1 MTDQEKNPWKTLKS
15 EWVYDTQW
23 IGVQKHEVTNPA
35 GNPGIYS
42 TIHFKNKAI
51 GVIPLDE
58 KNNTWIV
65 GQFRYPLGK
74 YSWEIPEGGGNP
86 SVPYHESA
94 ARELLEETGI
104 TAQKFELL
112 LTMDL
117 SNSVS
122 DEEAIVFVAREL
134 SFGQAEPEETE
145 VLQVRKIHFDDLFRM
160 VMAGEI
166 RDAITIAAVLKLKIL
181 LTEKDV

>member
-1 MTDQEKNPWKTLKS
+1 MEEKEKNPWKTTKS
-15 EWVYDTQW
+15 EWVYDTPW
-23 IGVQKHEVTNPA
+23 IGVKRHEVINPA

-51 GVIPLDE
+51 GVIPLDHE
-58 KNNTWIV
+58 NNTWIV
-65 GQFRYPLGK
+65 GQYRFPLGA

-86 SVPYHESA
+86 DIPYQESA

-104 TAQKFELL
+104 RAGKYELL

-122 DEEAIVFVAREL
+122 DEEAIVYVARDLTFEE
-134 SFGQAEPEETE
+134 AEPEETE
-145 VLQVRKIHFDDLFRM
+145 VLQIKKLPFQELFQM
-160 VMAGEI
+160 VMDGKI
-166 RDAITIAAVLKLKIL
+166 RDAISVAAVLKLQVLMNKNRG
-181 LTEKDV
+181 

>member
-1 MTDQEKNPWKTLKS
+1 MEEAEKNPWKTNKS
-15 EWVYDTQW
+15 EWIYDTPW
-23 IGVQKHEVTNPA
+23 IGVQRHEVTNPA

-58 KNNTWIV
+58 NNNTWIV

-86 SVPYHESA
+86 KIPYVESA

-104 TAQKFELL
+104 IAQHYELL
-112 LTMDL
+112 LSMDL

-122 DEEAIVFVAREL
+122 DEEALVYVARGL
-134 SFGQAEPEETE
+134 SFTDAEPEETE
-145 VLQVRKIHFDDLFRM
+145 ILQVKKVSFDELFRM

-166 RDAITIAAVLKLKIL
+166 RDAITVAAVMKLKLL
-181 LTEKDV
+181 L